1 MLLLWG
7 KTTADACKEIWC
19 RHQACFQWRQESG
32 TARSHGIGHQ
42 IGRSVVAIDLCA
54 MPVRDSRWRWQLPV
68 KDVGHS
74 TVSGQLLAELR
85 FSDMS
90 PLCRHFVGW

>member
-1 MLLLWG
+1 VFLSRG
-7 KTTADACKEIWC
+7 KAADACKEIWC

-68 KDVGHS
+68 KDVGH
-74 TVSGQLLAELR
+74 VHGVRPVAGR
-85 FSDMS
+85 IK
-90 PLCRHFVGW
+90 V